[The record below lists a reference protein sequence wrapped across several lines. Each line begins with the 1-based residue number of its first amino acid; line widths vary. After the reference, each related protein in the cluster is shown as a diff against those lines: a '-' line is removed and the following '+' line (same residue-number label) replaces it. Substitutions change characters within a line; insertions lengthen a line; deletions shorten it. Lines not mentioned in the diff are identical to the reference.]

1 MILLIGETG
10 SGKTTMINSLINFL
24 NDIGLNNNCRYILID
39 ESDEESKSKSKTSFI
54 TIYDIDSINNNY
66 PSITIIDTP
75 GFDDTQGKI
84 LIKKYLKW

>member
-24 NDIGLNNNCRYILID
+24 NDIGLNNNFRYILID

-66 PSITIIDTP
+66 PSITSLIHLDLLILEEN
-75 GFDDTQGKI
+75 I

>member
-24 NDIGLNNNCRYILID
+24 NDIGLNDNFRYILID

-54 TIYDIDSINNNY
+54 TIYYIDSINNNY
-66 PSITIIDTP
+66 PSITSLIQLDLLILEEN
-75 GFDDTQGKI
+75 I
-84 LIKKYLKW
+84 LIKKYLK

>member
-24 NDIGLNNNCRYILID
+24 NDIGLNDNFRYILID

-66 PSITIIDTP
+66 PSITSLMHLDLLILEEN
-75 GFDDTQGKI
+75 I
-84 LIKKYLKW
+84 LIKKYLK

>member
-24 NDIGLNNNCRYILID
+24 NDIGLNDNFRYILID

>member
-24 NDIGLNNNCRYILID
+24 NDIGLNNNFRYILID